1 MKIAHTADIH
11 IRGLS
16 RHEEYRQVLKAFTD
30 DCHQQNVDHIFVGGD
45 IFHTKTSGISPEYI
59 ELLTWW
65 LNYMSNVA
73 PVHLILGNHDLNLCN
88 LSRQDAVT
96 PIVEAMKNPRV
107 FLYKKSGTYNFAP
120 GYNWCVFSCFNEEG
134 WENVRPVPGEINIAT
149 FHAPVR
155 GSVTETGWDID
166 DEDVTVDFF
175 KDYDF
180 CLLGDIHKQ
189 QFLGYRD
196 GKPWIGY
203 PGTPI
208 QQNYAE
214 QLDHGYLLWNI
225 ENSSSWTVINRS
237 LPNPKPFITL
247 DWSGSLEKTIES
259 ARKCPQGTRFR
270 IRSTV
275 QLTQDDIHVLSE
287 TLKTALNAT
296 EVTYKSDVQIDT
308 GLVKANTTSVAKTD
322 LRSPEVIG
330 KLIKDYYSDLNL
342 SDKDFET
349 LVDTAKFYLNQV
361 GSSEDS
367 ARNSKWSLRRLEWD
381 NMFAYG
387 EKNVVNFDKLN
398 GIVGIFG
405 PNRTGKSSI
414 VGTLMYALFNATDR
428 GPIKNINICNVRKDY
443 CSARAILDHNG
454 STYVVERQTTKS
466 TNKKGVVNA
475 ATSLNL
481 FRLRDDSED
490 MDDLCGEQRTDTEK
504 SVRALLGHPDDFLIT
519 SLSAQGETNQ
529 FLSQGSSKRRSVLTK
544 FLDLDVFDKMHDLS
558 SKEVSSVK
566 SQLKNFPDRNWEEL
580 KIQYERSITDHKDKI
595 QTLSDLILENQTT
608 LSLLKTD
615 LSKHNASPVSQ
626 EDVDAQERKVKDLER
641 KSSEC
646 CGNIQTLEN
655 EIQSLQ
661 TKSEALQRLMDSID
675 VEDLRDK
682 QESQRKLE
690 SAITELKHVYERED
704 SLLTQQ
710 KKSLNILDEV
720 PCGDDYPS
728 CKFIKD
734 AHINKKSLPEQSK
747 KVSKALK
754 ILDEARKSL
763 VKVQDESIPE
773 KIDKYKKASELSA
786 KINLEISRKETEIV
800 RLKTTCD
807 SCESSLTEAKKKLS
821 NLKESLDNDE
831 NEEVVSIRSK
841 MTELIGLTKTYDSQ
855 KLESASQLG
864 KLQSAIEK
872 LAEEKSV
879 RDSLL
884 QNVRMHELVSNAF
897 SKKGIP
903 LLVTKSQLPLINSEV
918 TKILQG
924 IVDFTIEMESDE
936 DTDSLEIYIN
946 YGDSRRIIE
955 LCSGMEKTISAIA
968 LRVAMINISS
978 LPKPDFFIIDE
989 GFGTLDSAG
998 VEACG
1003 RLLTSLKRYFKTVIV
1018 ITHVDGIKDNADH
1031 ILEITKHEKDSR
1043 MEFE

>member
-1 MKIAHTADIH
+1 
-11 IRGLS
+11 
-16 RHEEYRQVLKAFTD
+16 
-30 DCHQQNVDHIFVGGD
+30 
-45 IFHTKTSGISPEYI
+45 
-59 ELLTWW
+59 
-65 LNYMSNVA
+65 
-73 PVHLILGNHDLNLCN
+73 
-88 LSRQDAVT
+88 
-96 PIVEAMKNPRV
+96 
-107 FLYKKSGTYNFAP
+107 
-120 GYNWCVFSCFNEEG
+120 
-134 WENVRPVPGEINIAT
+134 
-149 FHAPVR
+149 
-155 GSVTETGWDID
+155 
-166 DEDVTVDFF
+166 
-175 KDYDF
+175 
-180 CLLGDIHKQ
+180 
-189 QFLGYRD
+189 
-196 GKPWIGY
+196 
-203 PGTPI
+203 
-208 QQNYAE
+208 
-214 QLDHGYLLWNI
+214 
-225 ENSSSWTVINRS
+225 
-237 LPNPKPFITL
+237 
-247 DWSGSLEKTIES
+247 
-259 ARKCPQGTRFR
+259 
-270 IRSTV
+270 
-275 QLTQDDIHVLSE
+275 
-287 TLKTALNAT
+287 
-296 EVTYKSDVQIDT
+296 
-308 GLVKANTTSVAKTD
+308 
-322 LRSPEVIG
+322 
-330 KLIKDYYSDLNL
+330 
-342 SDKDFET
+342 
-349 LVDTAKFYLNQV
+349 
-361 GSSEDS
+361 
-367 ARNSKWSLRRLEWD
+367 
-381 NMFAYG
+381 
-387 EKNVVNFDKLN
+387 
-398 GIVGIFG
+398 
-405 PNRTGKSSI
+405 
-414 VGTLMYALFNATDR
+414 
-428 GPIKNINICNVRKDY
+428 
-443 CSARAILDHNG
+443 
-454 STYVVERQTTKS
+454 
-466 TNKKGVVNA
+466 
-475 ATSLNL
+475 
-481 FRLRDDSED
+481 
-490 MDDLCGEQRTDTEK
+490 
-504 SVRALLGHPDDFLIT
+504 
-519 SLSAQGETNQ
+519 
-529 FLSQGSSKRRSVLTK
+529 
-544 FLDLDVFDKMHDLS
+544 MHDLS

-855 KLESASQLG
+855 KLESASHLG
-864 KLQSAIEK
+864 KLQSSIEK

-918 TKILQG
+918 AKILQG

-968 LRVAMINISS
+968 LRVAMINVSS